1 MWACG
6 RLCGMPIAGGER
18 MASDLVRFSV
28 AIPEGL
34 LEAFDERA
42 ARRGTHVN
50 RSEAIRDLIREQLVE
65 EDFDD
70 PETEV
75 VGSITMVFDHHA
87 TGLSGAL
94 DEIQHDHMD
103 VIVSTMH
110 VHLDHFNCLEV
121 LAVRGTSARIGALAD
136 QLLGT
141 KGVSYVRLAAV
152 ASKTAIEASH

>member
-1 MWACG
+1 
-6 RLCGMPIAGGER
+6 MPIAGERER

-141 KGVSYVRLAAV
+141 KGVSYGRLAAV